1 MAPFNVGLPR
11 EAPLSIAAAYSISR
25 SSIVNLVIRDI
36 SHIEDRTVSNLAFPQ
51 NSVFTASISAA
62 DTSPKNS
69 AAKAWFIQLVR
80 CGMVNSENR
89 SHSHEYWHVPRLSA
103 NCEMDLH
110 VRKQKP
116 SDRFRFVAAFE
127 AATTSPHIQCP
138 LLVLMDWPRTAASIS
153 RHEPLRTKPK
163 LNPSSSLPHRSH
175 RN

>member
-1 MAPFNVGLPR
+1 
-11 EAPLSIAAAYSISR
+11 
-25 SSIVNLVIRDI
+25 
-36 SHIEDRTVSNLAFPQ
+36 
-51 NSVFTASISAA
+51 
-62 DTSPKNS
+62 
-69 AAKAWFIQLVR
+69 
-80 CGMVNSENR
+80 
-89 SHSHEYWHVPRLSA
+89 
-103 NCEMDLH
+103 MDLH

-175 RN
+175 RNWVVRKPPVAYHDTRLRAKCYIMAHHALVGR